1 MRQFFVT
8 TLLAG
13 VLAAQVFVF
22 PVIQP
27 ASAATK
33 LTQSQQA
40 AIYLRCKKSG
50 GTGKACCAAA
60 EGTWK
65 PDPIGA
71 GGTCDLGGASLKQL
85 PGGRILLAPNKALT
99 AP

>member
-8 TLLAG
+8 ILLAG
-13 VLAAQVFVF
+13 ILAAPVFVF

-27 ASAATK
+27 VSAATK
-33 LTQSQQA
+33 LTQDQQA
-40 AIYLRCKKSG
+40 AIYLRCKKAG

-60 EGTWK
+60 DGTWE
-65 PDPIGA
+65 PDPKGA
-71 GGTCDLGGASLKQL
+71 GGTCDLAGASLKQL
-85 PGGRILLAPNKALT
+85 PGGRILIAPNKALT

>member
-8 TLLAG
+8 TVLAG
-13 VLAAQVFVF
+13 VLTAAIFVF

-33 LTQSQQA
+33 LTQDQQA
-40 AIYLRCKKSG
+40 AIYLRCKKAG
-50 GTGKACCAAA
+50 GTGKACCVAAD
-60 EGTWK
+60 GTWE
-65 PDPIGA
+65 PDPKGA
-71 GGTCDLGGASLKQL
+71 GGTCDLGGTSLKQL
-85 PGGRILLAPNKALT
+85 PGGRILIAPNKALT